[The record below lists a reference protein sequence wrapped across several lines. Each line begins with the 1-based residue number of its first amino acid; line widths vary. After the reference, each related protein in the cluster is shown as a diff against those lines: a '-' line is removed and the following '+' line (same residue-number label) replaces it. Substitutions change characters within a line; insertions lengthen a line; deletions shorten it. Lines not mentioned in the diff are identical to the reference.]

1 MPTTMKK
8 ERDVFGEKKCFDTNK
23 RREKRRILLWFFP
36 DTIDFFSWF
45 CVVSLQFSFFTTVL
59 FSTDFFNRLPQ
70 RSFSTV
76 FFNSLLQQYFF
87 VVRSCCN
94 TTARY
99 TTKGCPFHVIFDQ
112 DPFQE
117 TVYLVPFSLFT
128 CSFSDCEVFV
138 AKSMS
143 SRFQERQKPTG
154 KQLSNQLLPSNDL
167 FLSTSCRTRGSR
179 GRWTRQTKS
188 RILSFLFFM
197 KILVSIWFFFDG
209 CRYIYILDS
218 IVSFPLSF
226 HFLSCSSFHQIK
238 NNRGTKNGPDSG
250 CDDHLF
256 LLVFFSCK
264 ELVSDI
270 ISFRLY
276 LFR

>member
-1 MPTTMKK
+1 MSFLTRTH
-8 ERDVFGEKKCFDTNK
+8 F
-23 RREKRRILLWFFP
+23 RRQYILFHFLF
-36 DTIDFFSWF
+36 
-45 CVVSLQFSFFTTVL
+45 LLVL
-59 FSTDFFNRLPQ
+59 FQIVRFLLPNRCPL
-70 RSFSTV
+70 V
-76 FFNSLLQQYFF
+76 F
-87 VVRSCCN
+87 
-94 TTARY
+94 
-99 TTKGCPFHVIFDQ
+99 K
-112 DPFQE
+112 
-117 TVYLVPFSLFT
+117 
-128 CSFSDCEVFV
+128 
-138 AKSMS
+138 
-143 SRFQERQKPTG
+143 RQTPTG
-154 KQLSNQLLPSNDL
+154 KQLPQLSNQLLPSNDF
-167 FLSTSCRTRGSR
+167 FLSTSCRTRGNRGWGWEWGWRRR
-179 GRWTRQTKS
+179 GRWTRQTRS

-218 IVSFPLSF
+218 LVSFPFSF

-256 LLVFFSCK
+256 LVVFFSWK